1 MKMSLYSGG
10 YRDWHCHFSR
20 EFMKVD
26 LHIHT
31 QASDGSWTPAQLVER
46 VRAAGIGLFAAID
59 HDSIDSVAACEAL
72 ARESGLRFLRGAEF
86 STTLNGNLYHMLA
99 YGFDPANEALRRLLD
114 SNHQQHEAADLEY
127 LHILRRD
134 NFPIDMASYEAY
146 ENNPARGGWK
156 VLNYLI
162 DQGIC
167 ADVDDFF
174 SRLFGKD
181 RPMPVP
187 TFPSPTEV
195 ISIVVAAGG
204 VPILAHPGAQ
214 WLNTAEEV
222 LEDFRQAG
230 IRGLE
235 CYTSYHDT
243 DATRHFVAWC
253 QRHDLLITGGSD
265 CHGDFVPNRKL
276 GVPEIA
282 HTDLRLGE
290 LENAIK

>member
-1 MKMSLYSGG
+1 
-10 YRDWHCHFSR
+10 
-20 EFMKVD
+20 MKVD

-72 ARESGLRFLRGAEF
+72 ARESGLCFLRGAEF

-99 YGFDPANEALRRLLD
+99 YGFDPTDEALIRLLD
-114 SNHQQHEAADLEY
+114 SNQQRHEVTDLEC
-127 LHILRRD
+127 LHVLRRD
-134 NFPIDMASYEAY
+134 GFPVDLAAFEAY
-146 ENNPARGGWK
+146 KNDPARGGWK
-156 VLNYLI
+156 GLNYLI
-162 DQGIC
+162 DQGVC
-167 ADVDDFF
+167 TGVDDCLN
-174 SRLFGKD
+174 RLFGNH
-181 RPMPVP
+181 RPMPFP
-187 TFPSPTEV
+187 TFPSPAEI
-195 ISIVVAAGG
+195 ISIVLAAGG

-230 IRGLE
+230 IRGIE
-235 CYTSYHDT
+235 CYTSYHNM

-276 GVPEIA
+276 GVPSIA

-290 LENAIK
+290 LENAIISIG